1 MIWNEVPSY
10 LEQGSSLY
18 GTRVHVSWNFLFCQL
33 MIDRGFLNVFGKR
46 CKCVGIILPNHGG
59 LSLLYTF
66 AMVSSSVRA

>member
-18 GTRVHVSWNFLFCQL
+18 GTRVHLSWNFLFSQL

-46 CKCVGIILPNHGG
+46 CKRMGIILPNHDG
-59 LSLLYTF
+59 LSLLHLL
-66 AMVSSSVRA
+66 AMVNNHVRA

>member
-1 MIWNEVPSY
+1 MIWNDVPSY

-18 GTRVHVSWNFLFCQL
+18 GTRVHLSWNFLFCQL

-46 CKCVGIILPNHGG
+46 CKCVGIILPNHDG